1 MARKVVPFMACGDLR
16 GLDSD
21 QTYSL
26 KHEADYEWR
35 PPVQR
40 PIHPAYTEVSSS
52 SATAVC
58 YCVCGE
64 GDGEGRTCCLPCQV
78 RITLAS

>member
-58 YCVCGE
+58 YCVCVLKVMARA
-64 GDGEGRTCCLPCQV
+64 GRVVCPA
-78 RITLAS
+78 R